1 MWGPTN
7 LDGVV
12 KRILRFVFSE
22 FGFLE
27 SDDGSPVSNDPLCS
41 FETTEQ
47 DTVSEACFEERKARL
62 VRKVT
67 VSFIR
72 ECLDLDISRLNVPA
86 PYSVEY

>member
-1 MWGPTN
+1 MWGPAN

-12 KRILRFVFSE
+12 KRILRFVSSE
-22 FGFLE
+22 VGTLE
-27 SDDGSPVSNDPLCS
+27 SDDGYSPTSNNRTS

-47 DTVSEACFEERKARL
+47 DRESETCFEERKARL

-67 VSFIR
+67 ISFIR

-86 PYSVEY
+86 TYSIER